1 MAGPSITTR
10 HAWRASF
17 AALAACVTVAVV
29 LLPFAGFS
37 MVSAV
42 RHPADERSF
51 RIASAAHPRI
61 QANLAIVTL
70 DEASHTLTL
79 RVSGYHGCPCPT
91 ADRLRLFSV
100 GADQANS
107 DGPPPSAD
115 IDLGADPSQIDTT
128 VTLADDGSL
137 SGYPFDRYHTDLG
150 VALYRVDKAGTEV
163 PVASGVARSA
173 LAVSVGDEVPRTVM
187 ATPRLLSIHR
197 DTDADYASVA
207 TLDVSRPLYL
217 QLITVLLVLLVTV
230 AALYGVLFR
239 PFDQIV
245 LTVGGIVLGV
255 WGVRSL
261 LVGSYPADSTAV
273 DLVLSAVILM
283 LLLIIAVR
291 GLVQLHGRMADRPV
305 PVGRAVRDAAEEPD
319 AEAPE
324 LPEEPVETSTEAHG
338 PGTGEAHVPVAA
350 EEHVPVSAF

>member
-1 MAGPSITTR
+1 MTTR

-17 AALAACVTVAVV
+17 VTLAACIGLAVV
-29 LLPFAGFS
+29 LIPFAAAS

-42 RHPADERSF
+42 RHPVDERSF
-51 RIASAAHPRI
+51 PVISASHPRVEL
-61 QANLAIVTL
+61 NLAVVGL
-70 DEASHTLTL
+70 EEASHTLTL
-79 RVSGYHGCPCPT
+79 RASGYHDCPCAG

-115 IDLGADPSQIDTT
+115 IDLGSTPSQIDTT

-150 VALYRVDKAGTEV
+150 VALYQVDAAGTEV
-163 PVASGVARSA
+163 PVASSVARSA
-173 LAVSVGDEVPRTVM
+173 LAVSVGDEVPRTAM
-187 ATPRLLSIHR
+187 TPPRLLSVHR
-197 DTDADYASVA
+197 ATDADYAVVA
-207 TLDVSRPLYL
+207 AMDLSRPLYL
-217 QLITVLLVLLVTV
+217 QLLTVLLVLLVTV

-283 LLLIIAVR
+283 LLLVIAVR
-291 GLVQLHGRMADRPV
+291 GLVQLYGRMTN
-305 PVGRAVRDAAEEPD
+305 GRAPAPPSRSSGHADAQTAGELPEV
-319 AEAPE
+319 PE
-324 LPEEPVETSTEAHG
+324 LPDELVEPS
-338 PGTGEAHVPVAA
+338 A
-350 EEHVPVSAF
+350 EDHVPVSVI

>member
-1 MAGPSITTR
+1 MASPSETTR

-17 AALAACVTVAVV
+17 VALAGCIALAVV
-29 LLPFAGFS
+29 LIPFAAAS

-51 RIASAAHPRI
+51 RVLSAAHARI
-61 QANLAIVTL
+61 RVNLAIVGL
-70 DEASHTLTL
+70 EEASHTLTV
-79 RVSGYHGCPCPT
+79 RVSGYQGCPCHG

-100 GADQANS
+100 GADQTNS

-115 IDLGADPSQIDTT
+115 IDLGSDPSQIDTT

-150 VALYRVDKAGTEV
+150 VALYQVDKTGTEV
-163 PVASGVARSA
+163 PVPSSLASSA
-173 LAVSVGDEVPRTVM
+173 LAVSVGDEVPRSVM
-187 ATPRLLSIHR
+187 ARPHLLDIHR
-197 DTDADYASVA
+197 ATDADYAVVA
-207 TLDVSRPLYL
+207 TMDLSRPLYL
-217 QLITVLLVLLVTV
+217 QLLTVMLVLFVTV
-230 AALYGVLFR
+230 AALYGVVFR

-273 DLVLSAVILM
+273 DLVLSSVILM
-283 LLLIIAVR
+283 LLLVIAVR
-291 GLVQLHGRMADRPV
+291 GLAQLHQRLGASRPIGIV
-305 PVGRAVRDAAEEPD
+305 RSDYESEEDLVGEL
-319 AEAPE
+319 PE
-324 LPEEPVETSTEAHG
+324 LPEEPVEGHADAHL
-338 PGTGEAHVPVAA
+338 P
-350 EEHVPVSAF
+350 VPVS